1 MHSNSQCGNPYSYSC
16 NICVNLI
23 TATMTLDTSFRRQ
36 QVEGRGLR
44 AEATPRTSTPYTE
57 RLAMLSNSGTF
68 KGRGKNYWQRLS
80 INVEDKLHPSFSTLA
95 H

>member
-1 MHSNSQCGNPYSYSC
+1 
-16 NICVNLI
+16 
-23 TATMTLDTSFRRQ
+23 MTLDTSFRRQ

-68 KGRGKNYWQRLS
+68 RGRGKNYRKKNTRYHISLLGS
-80 INVEDKLHPSFSTLA
+80 KLKGGA
-95 H
+95 